1 LGQVLF
7 YLESTTLTVA
17 SSATKQRSNEATKQR
32 SNEATQTVG
41 WQKSGEPPVFALE
54 GGVYS
59 ASSAL
64 NWCRGLGLFKDFSE
78 LAVTYTSSAASKGLM
93 FVPALSGL
101 ACPHWD
107 RSARGSWMGLSLHTT
122 ATDMV
127 QAVLEGVA
135 FRTAEVFLALERNQP
150 VTGRISLDGRM
161 TENAFFVQ
169 FLSNVLQRE
178 LSLSS
183 EPELT
188 AIGTATLA
196 AEVTGIDSGYVARQ
210 QVITPGESCASLQEL
225 FTAARTAATAFAG
238 SARERTS
245 TISK

>member
-1 LGQVLF
+1 MTFGTGAFLLGINHFDGSKL
-7 YLESTTLTVA
+7 
-17 SSATKQRSNEATKQR
+17 

-59 ASSAL
+59 A
-64 NWCRGLGLFKDFSE
+64 
-78 LAVTYTSSAASKGLM
+78 ASKGLI

-135 FRTAEVFLALERNQP
+135 FRTAEVFLALERSQP
-150 VTGRISLDGRM
+150 VNGRISLDGRM

-183 EPELT
+183 EPGLT

-196 AEVTGIDSGYVARQ
+196 AEASGIDSGYVARQ
-210 QVITPGESCASLQEL
+210 RVITPGESCASLQEL
-225 FTAARTAATAFAG
+225 FTAARTASTAFTG
-238 SARERTS
+238 SARKPTS
-245 TISK
+245 TMLK

>member
-1 LGQVLF
+1 MTFGTGAFLLGINHFDGSKL
-7 YLESTTLTVA
+7 
-17 SSATKQRSNEATKQR
+17 

-59 ASSAL
+59 AASAL

-107 RSARGSWMGLSLHTT
+107 RSAKGSWMGLSLHTT

-150 VTGRISLDGRM
+150 VNGRISLDGRM

-225 FTAARTAATAFAG
+225 FTAARTATTAFAG

>member
-1 LGQVLF
+1 
-7 YLESTTLTVA
+7 
-17 SSATKQRSNEATKQR
+17 
-32 SNEATQTVG
+32 
-41 WQKSGEPPVFALE
+41 
-54 GGVYS
+54 
-59 ASSAL
+59 
-64 NWCRGLGLFKDFSE
+64 
-78 LAVTYTSSAASKGLM
+78 
-93 FVPALSGL
+93 
-101 ACPHWD
+101 
-107 RSARGSWMGLSLHTT
+107 MGLSLHTT

-210 QVITPGESCASLQEL
+210 QVITRASLALRFRNCSLRPERLLQRSQDRPGNPPRQFRNDLLLPPGSVHGKVERVREL
-225 FTAARTAATAFAG
+225 LTGLSDKRTQGQTPEIGNRLENPLKKVAF
-238 SARERTS
+238 
-245 TISK
+245 

>member
-1 LGQVLF
+1 
-7 YLESTTLTVA
+7 
-17 SSATKQRSNEATKQR
+17 
-32 SNEATQTVG
+32 
-41 WQKSGEPPVFALE
+41 
-54 GGVYS
+54 VY
-59 ASSAL
+59 
-64 NWCRGLGLFKDFSE
+64 
-78 LAVTYTSSAASKGLM
+78 SAASKGLI

-169 FLSNVLQRE
+169 FLSNVLQQNRFR
-178 LSLSS
+178 LCGSSASYHLGRVLRFASGVIHCGSHCYCSLRRVG
-183 EPELT
+183 PETHLDHFEMT
-188 AIGTATLA
+188 YSCLRDRFMGKSKGSWNCSPVCRISVPRGKVLRSAT
-196 AEVTGIDSGYVARQ
+196 VWKI
-210 QVITPGESCASLQEL
+210 C
-225 FTAARTAATAFAG
+225 
-238 SARERTS
+238 
-245 TISK
+245 